1 MKIIMTRILNVI
13 LFTILTSPLFLSKAQ
28 TVTVDNYYNHET
40 KKTVDG
46 KLIDFHYLWSD
57 TESTGFSIFGNAFKK
72 NGARELAV
80 LKEAPTAENLKNTA
94 VFIIVDPDHVGDN
107 PTPSYMTEKDAIAIA
122 QWVKNGGVLLLMTN
136 DKENADLAHFNL
148 LATKFGFTFNTD
160 LILFVKDDAHF
171 DDGGLLTQG
180 NPVFKTANQIFI
192 KNACSINIK
201 AKNVQPILKTKD
213 GKAAM
218 VTAKYGK
225 GTVLALGDPWLYN
238 EYVNGRLPA
247 KFENDKAA
255 DDIAA
260 WLLSKA
266 NKN

>member
-1 MKIIMTRILNVI
+1 MKIKTTRIFLAI
-13 LFTILTSPLFLSKAQ
+13 LSAILTTSLSQLNAQ

-40 KKTVDG
+40 KKTADG
-46 KLIDFHYLWSD
+46 KMTDFHYLWND
-57 TESTGFSIFGNAFKK
+57 TESTGFSIFGAAFKN
-72 NGARELAV
+72 NGAKNLIV
-80 LKEAPTAENLKNTA
+80 LREAPTLENLKNTT
-94 VFIIVDPDHVGDN
+94 VFIIVDPDHVVDN
-107 PTPSYMTEKDAIAIA
+107 PNPNYMNEKDATAIA

-148 LATKFGFTFNTD
+148 LAAKFGFTFNMD

-171 DDGGLLTQG
+171 DDGGISTTG
-180 NPVFKTANQIFI
+180 NPIFKSANQIFI
-192 KNACSINIK
+192 KNASSINITGN
-201 AKNVQPILKTKD
+201 AQPVLKTKD
-213 GKAAM
+213 GKVAM

-238 EYVNGRLPA
+238 EYTNGRLPA

-266 NKN
+266 KKK